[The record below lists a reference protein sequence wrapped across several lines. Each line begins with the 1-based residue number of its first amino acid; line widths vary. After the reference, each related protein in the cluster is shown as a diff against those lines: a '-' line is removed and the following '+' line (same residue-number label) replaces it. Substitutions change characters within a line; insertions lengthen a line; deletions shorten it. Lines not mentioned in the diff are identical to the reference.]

1 MRHTSHMQAWKQHIE
16 FYWFSVDP
24 TLGASSYKN
33 ENQNGGSEDGGSVRQ
48 VWDTLDKCENEGK
61 RDYCTLYNLPNG
73 MKQHVYTYI
82 HIYIY
87 TIHSRVFTWV
97 ANPKISEDP
106 QLSQIECRR
115 TRWFQ
120 KERWRKQSDNST
132 PKWRGFSLFARWF
145 VWRLC
150 RPVTFGDY
158 SLAKVSGISKSNL
171 AQTWGLSHLQ

>member
-1 MRHTSHMQAWKQHIE
+1 MH
-16 FYWFSVDP
+16 
-24 TLGASSYKN
+24 
-33 ENQNGGSEDGGSVRQ
+33 Q
-48 VWDTLDKCENEGK
+48 VTKTRTKMEGLKMVEVWDKCETHWTSVRTKE
-61 RDYCTLYNLPNG
+61 NG
-73 MKQHVYTYI
+73 TTVHYTTFQMVWNNMYI
-82 HIYIY
+82 HIYIYIY